1 MPRKPNSIGIRVLWV
16 FSLATAV
23 FSARY
28 FLTPPPLLSPDVGIP
43 ALRDV
48 LKGPA
53 LDALRVAAPYLYN
66 QHRVLF
72 LTHVACGIVALI
84 LGLFQFIGSLR
95 ASRPELHRM
104 IGRIYIGCVLVGGA
118 TGVPLSF
125 LMFKPMPAGIHALF
139 YPMQAGLLT
148 LSIAWPITALI
159 ALRRVLQGRFA
170 GHRAWMMRCYSLTF
184 AAPASRTLGPIMLL
198 LTGDLVL
205 ALNITFVSWPL
216 NLLVAEWL
224 IHRSAKRAARVVLP
238 AVSGA
243 PVQS

>member
-1 MPRKPNSIGIRVLWV
+1 MPRKPNSIGIRVLWF
-16 FSLATAV
+16 FSLVTAV

-48 LKGPA
+48 LKGPV
-53 LDALRVAAPYLYN
+53 LEALRVAAPYLYN
-66 QHRVLF
+66 HHRMLF
-72 LTHVACGIVALI
+72 LTHVACGIVALV

-95 ASRPELHRM
+95 ASRPQLHRM
-104 IGRIYIGCVLVGGA
+104 MGRIYIVCVLAGGA

-125 LMFKPMPAGIHALF
+125 LMFKPMPVGIHALF
-139 YPMQAGLLT
+139 YPMQAGLLS
-148 LSIAWPITALI
+148 LSIVWPITALI
-159 ALRRVLQGRFA
+159 AFRRVLQRRFTD
-170 GHRAWMMRCYSLTF
+170 HRAWMMRCYSLTF
-184 AAPASRTLGPIMLL
+184 AAPTSRTLGPVLFL

-224 IHRSAKRAARVVLP
+224 VRRSEKRTASAALP
-238 AVSGA
+238 DVATA
-243 PVQS
+243 TVQS